1 MEIGSD
7 VRDKKRDL
15 LSSEDVKNSVKRN
28 KVCFVNSADT
38 LELKLLSMDGTL
50 DELNSK
56 VQSCD
61 SDQEKG

>member
-28 KVCFVNSADT
+28 KFCFVNSADT

-50 DELNSK
+50 DELKSK